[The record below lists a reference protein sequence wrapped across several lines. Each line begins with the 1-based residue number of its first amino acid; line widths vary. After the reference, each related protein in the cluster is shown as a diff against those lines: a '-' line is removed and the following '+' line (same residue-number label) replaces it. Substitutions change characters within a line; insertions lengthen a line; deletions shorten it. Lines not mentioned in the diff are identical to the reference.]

1 MSVPAH
7 EERYAMEMISNAT
20 KMLQGRM
27 EVQQKLDDEGFHA
40 ERIVIH
46 LPRPVVHRI
55 VVEF

>member
-1 MSVPAH
+1 MPAH